1 MWKDS
6 LERAFQACKGLLNL
20 RTQKVIEEFQQE
32 AEIYFILF
40 LTFVGLSIVTT
51 ATLLYLISKMRQF
64 VSLRKCLMT
73 SIESRES
80 RPSPQ
85 SLPPINTRPIMR
97 STNSSNWASP
107 QGPQPQLQVGNTA
120 QSQQQASYPIQTCSQ
135 TRGTSHIHPCR
146 AREPRTQTPRSRPET
161 ERPPPVQPMLRD
173 KQSLKGVTGST
184 NSPCGSS
191 RCPTLRLDLPAL
203 HHTYIHSSNT

>member
-6 LERAFQACKGLLNL
+6 LETAIKACKGLLNL
-20 RTQKVIEEFQQE
+20 STQKAIEEFQQE

-40 LTFVGLSIVTT
+40 LTFVGLSVVTT

-85 SLPPINTRPIMR
+85 SLPPINTRPIMK

-107 QGPQPQLQVGNTA
+107 QGPQPQPQPQVGNTA

-135 TRGTSHIHPCR
+135 TWGDQSYPSMPSEGTS
-146 AREPRTQTPRSRPET
+146 
-161 ERPPPVQPMLRD
+161 D
-173 KQSLKGVTGST
+173 G
-184 NSPCGSS
+184 
-191 RCPTLRLDLPAL
+191 RCQ
-203 HHTYIHSSNT
+203 